1 MHHLNKCNNS
11 FLGAALLGLQLELD
25 NFKCKNE
32 QLIEDS
38 IESKSVERTVIST
51 YGSFIAESLAEW
63 SKQVISLVQ
72 ASSFSPRYLCTWIM
86 IINVKWNILAW
97 LELSSSLQF
106 KYYSYRAIRRE
117 LKSHLNLFQP
127 HNFGELLDENGE
139 KINVTEIREWMTP
152 LYANYCSIFELD
164 CNET

>member
-1 MHHLNKCNNS
+1 MNECEMIYHLTKYNYT
-11 FLGAALLGLQLELD
+11 FPGAALLGLQLELD

-72 ASSFSPRYLCTWIM
+72 ASSFSPRYLCKYIM
-86 IINVKWNILAW
+86 IIN
-97 LELSSSLQF
+97 
-106 KYYSYRAIRRE
+106 IR
-117 LKSHLNLFQP
+117 F
-127 HNFGELLDENGE
+127 LL
-139 KINVTEIREWMTP
+139 II
-152 LYANYCSIFELD
+152 A
-164 CNET
+164 